1 VLFAVAV
8 GEPFLTGKE
17 AWLEE
22 AKLFM
27 QFRAIGRFTW
37 PAVWAFPVLAVW
49 WARKQHKYV
58 LGLVV
63 ACFALDGYW
72 MQQEAR
78 VQMDPMPNG
87 FQAASAEVSR
97 LGDVAEMNGALA
109 IHPVP
114 WFQMGSESVGREGTL
129 EAHRKTLKA
138 SFHTGLP
145 TTATHLTRM
154 SISESRTLTEWMAP
168 GGGAEA
174 LREAIGD
181 WPEGASVLLYACDDP
196 STWLPDDHRLWNAG
210 EGTSDP
216 AVRVLRLDAFFAQ
229 PPSARSPQPG
239 DWHWN
244 GLNRSPYAEALEGK
258 SIARGRQNEYLIAD
272 TLRPD
277 SAWLGRSVEASCWF
291 WHGSAHAGRDA
302 LQFEWVCEAE
312 WPDGA
317 RGWIEHVPVEAC
329 GEHSGDWTRAAIN
342 VQLEDLPDRLYFF
355 AVGFESDGDSIYADA
370 FRVKPLPL

>member
-1 VLFAVAV
+1 MECCLPAIARPLGALRKHLGWGLTVWEGWAYLGTGFWVALGMAAVRIVRLRRWTTVNAGGPWIAVAAALVLYGIGV
-8 GEPFLTGKE
+8 GEPFRTGGE
-17 AWLEE
+17 AWLEK

-49 WARKQHKYV
+49 WARQQHKYV

-87 FQAASAEVSR
+87 FHAASTEVSR
-97 LGDVAEMNGALA
+97 LGDVAQMNGALA

-129 EAHRKTLKA
+129 EAHRKTLEA

-168 GGGAEA
+168 EAVQRAPGGDWRMARRSMRPA
-174 LREAIGD
+174 LR
-181 WPEGASVLLYACDDP
+181 
-196 STWLPDDHRLWNAG
+196 
-210 EGTSDP
+210 
-216 AVRVLRLDAFFAQ
+216 VRRPLDVVT
-229 PPSARSPQPG
+229 G
-239 DWHWN
+239 
-244 GLNRSPYAEALEGK
+244 
-258 SIARGRQNEYLIAD
+258 
-272 TLRPD
+272 
-277 SAWLGRSVEASCWF
+277 
-291 WHGSAHAGRDA
+291 
-302 LQFEWVCEAE
+302 
-312 WPDGA
+312 
-317 RGWIEHVPVEAC
+317 
-329 GEHSGDWTRAAIN
+329 
-342 VQLEDLPDRLYFF
+342 
-355 AVGFESDGDSIYADA
+355 
-370 FRVKPLPL
+370 